1 MMPLHRTLS
10 AALCATLAILA
21 SGCVTLS
28 RPLPQ
33 KTRYL
38 LEPRRAPIAPEATPA
53 SDGRARGAIFVDPVH
68 VSPLFDHKG
77 FLYRVGENEYE
88 RDFYHELWVSPGV
101 LVRQATIE
109 WLRDSPVLRTGIED
123 RRPSATRWRLGGRVE
138 RLYADLRNASAP
150 LAVIELSF
158 ELVDA
163 RADARAGTDT
173 EDPASRWHYRAEIPA
188 HDTSPAALARAWTEA
203 LARILGDLESDLARA
218 LAR

>member
-1 MMPLHRTLS
+1 MMPLHRPLS

-38 LEPRRAPIAPEATPA
+38 LEPRRGSIAPEATPA

-68 VSPLFDHKG
+68 VNPLFDHKG

-109 WLRDSPVLRTGIED
+109 WLRESPALRSGLEE
-123 RRPSATRWRLGGRVE
+123 RRRSVARWRLGGRVD
-138 RLYADLRNASAP
+138 RLYADLRAANAP
-150 LAVIELSF
+150 LAVIEVSF
-158 ELVDA
+158 DLVDA
-163 RADARAGTDT
+163 RAETST
-173 EDPASRWHYRAEIPA
+173 EDSASRWRYRAQIPA
-188 HDTSPAALARAWTEA
+188 HDTSPAALARAWNDA
-203 LARILGDLESDLARA
+203 LSRILTDLESDLARA
-218 LAR
+218 LAP